1 MVKGGEMKPKTKV
14 SILAVVVSLLA
25 IELTGFLLWKHRAR
39 MSVDSGSDPVADLT
53 PSTPRRLQRVPITP
67 APTARVE
74 APSVTAF
81 AESTPVNDAP
91 PADAKKDSLCGGT
104 VCRPDQFC
112 CGPPA
117 CGHCVSALRGPRC
130 PNTCL

>member
-1 MVKGGEMKPKTKV
+1 MKPKTKV

-25 IELTGFLLWKHRAR
+25 IELTGFLLWKRRAR
-39 MSVDSGSDPVADLT
+39 IPVDSGADPVADLT
-53 PSTPRRLQRVPITP
+53 PSTPRRLPRVPPVSP
-67 APTARVE
+67 AKVE
-74 APSVTAF
+74 APAVTAF
-81 AESTPVNDAP
+81 AESTPANDAP
-91 PADAKKDSLCGGT
+91 AADAKKDSLCGGT

>member
-1 MVKGGEMKPKTKV
+1 MVKEVEMKPKTKM

-25 IELTGFLLWKHRAR
+25 IELTGYLLWKRRAR
-39 MSVDSGSDPVADLT
+39 MSVDSASDAVADLT
-53 PSTPRRLQRVPITP
+53 RAAPRHARRVPITP
-67 APTARVE
+67 DSPAIVE
-74 APSVTAF
+74 APVVAAF
-81 AESTPVNDAP
+81 ADSTPVSDPP
-91 PADAKKDSLCGGT
+91 PADAKKASLCGGA

-130 PNTCL
+130 PSTCL